1 MRNISAESLT
11 MRKQKFYLLL
21 NILYFKTT
29 HEYVKN
35 IVKKYLIQIILI
47 IDVMIFR
54 LFFVCFYMFLE
65 FLLYL
70 DVDTILTI

>member
-47 IDVMIFR
+47 IDVTIFR

>member
-11 MRKQKFYLLL
+11 MRKQKFHLLL

-47 IDVMIFR
+47 IDVTIFR